1 MWNEVRERELTGP
14 EIIQD
19 AAEKVALI
27 KKRLETAASRQKS
40 YADPK
45 RKDVEFPIGDCANLK
60 ISPMKG
66 VMRFDKKERKISTE
80 VYWTF

>member
-40 YADPK
+40 YVDPK
-45 RKDVEFPIGDCANLK
+45 RKDVEFPFGDCVNLK
-60 ISPMKG
+60 MSPMKG
-66 VMRFDKKERKISTE
+66 VMRFDKKERENSIE
-80 VYWTF
+80 VHWTF